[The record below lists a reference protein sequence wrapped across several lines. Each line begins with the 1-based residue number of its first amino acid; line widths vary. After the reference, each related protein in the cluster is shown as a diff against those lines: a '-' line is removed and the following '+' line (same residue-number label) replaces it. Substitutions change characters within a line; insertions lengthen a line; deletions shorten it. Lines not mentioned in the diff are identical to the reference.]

1 MTVRY
6 FNICDAREGCQPED
20 ASAVSESQI
29 ENVCKWLYNYADRTN
44 VVNRRGA
51 FDRHITLIK
60 MR

>member
-1 MTVRY
+1 MHG
-6 FNICDAREGCQPED
+6 EGCQPKD

-29 ENVCKWLYNYADRTN
+29 DNVCKWLYNYADRTN